1 MVNGEWLEQVIHA
14 HGFDMTTTAGSLF
27 IISAPS
33 GAGKTSLVRALLRTD
48 VELSLSISY
57 TSRPPRPEEMDGR
70 DYHFVSREVF
80 EQMLERGEFLE
91 SAEVYGNYYGT
102 SQKWINQ
109 AISSGRDILLEIDSQ
124 GAQQVRRIFPKAVG
138 VFILPPSLAV
148 LETRLHNRGQDS
160 PEVIA
165 RRVAAA
171 REEIG
176 HVSEYDYVIINEELD
191 KALGDFCCIVQAERM
206 RMARQLVCYHDLVT
220 QLG

>member
-1 MVNGEWLEQVIHA
+1 
-14 HGFDMTTTAGSLF
+14 
-27 IISAPS
+27 
-33 GAGKTSLVRALLRTD
+33 
-48 VELSLSISY
+48 
-57 TSRPPRPEEMDGR
+57 MDGR

-124 GAQQVRRIFPKAVG
+124 GAQQVRGVFPKAVG

-191 KALGDFCCIVQAERM
+191 KALGDFFCIVQAERM
-206 RMARQLVCYHDLVT
+206 RMARQLACYHDLVT

>member
-1 MVNGEWLEQVIHA
+1 MIP
-14 HGFDMTTTAGSLF
+14 TAGNLF

-48 VELSLSISY
+48 IELSLSISY
-57 TSRPPRPEEMDGR
+57 TSRPPRPEEMDGC

-102 SQKWINQ
+102 SQEWINE

-124 GAQQVRRIFPKAVG
+124 GAQQVRGVFPKAVG

-191 KALGDFCCIVQAERM
+191 KALGDFFCIVQAERM
-206 RMARQLVCYHDLVT
+206 RMARQLACYHDLVT